1 MDGLAFGVFEMTT
14 VLNNGNIRFDNY
26 ADLQAV
32 LDANLQRLPD
42 SYKPAHFLCAGCGQ
56 TLPIRDD
63 DGGTGYAV
71 DANNDFKCYQ
81 CCGADDAEILRAGK
95 EPICLYL
102 VRRGI
107 GHYIVTNWLGTL
119 EVFVDSITESRSIV
133 FGRNVAQRLHVKFTF
148 EGIKWY
154 GDAFGDAQLCR
165 CYPVGYH
172 CKGARK

>member
-1 MDGLAFGVFEMTT
+1 MTMILGNGT
-14 VLNNGNIRFDNY
+14 VLFEHY

-56 TLPIRDD
+56 TLPMHSDG
-63 DGGTGYAV
+63 GGTGYAV
-71 DANNDFKCYQ
+71 DANNDFKCYA
-81 CCGADDAEILRAGK
+81 CCGRSDAAILRAGK

-107 GHYIVTNWLGTL
+107 GHYIVTNWPGTL

-133 FGRNVAQRLHVKFTF
+133 AKRLHVKFTF

-154 GDAFGDAQLCR
+154 GDCFGDGQLCR

>member
-1 MDGLAFGVFEMTT
+1 MTMILGNGT
-14 VLNNGNIRFDNY
+14 VLFEHY

-42 SYKPAHFLCAGCGQ
+42 SYKPAHFICACCGKIKRLHSQ
-56 TLPIRDD
+56 
-63 DGGTGYAV
+63 GGTGYAI
-71 DANNDFKCYQ
+71 DGQTQFKCYQ

-95 EPICLYL
+95 EPVGLYL
-102 VRRGI
+102 VKRGD
-107 GHYIVTNWLGTL
+107 GRYIIANWPGTL
-119 EVFVDSITESRSIV
+119 SVSVDSMTESRSV
-133 FGRNVAQRLHVKFTF
+133 VYGQNVAKRLHVKFTF